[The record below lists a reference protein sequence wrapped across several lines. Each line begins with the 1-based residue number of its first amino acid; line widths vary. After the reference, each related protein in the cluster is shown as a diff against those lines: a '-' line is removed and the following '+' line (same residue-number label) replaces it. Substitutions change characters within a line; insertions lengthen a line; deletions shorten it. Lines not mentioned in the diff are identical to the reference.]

1 VFATQKGYKQ
11 KQSINNKYT
20 GETSMTTLIIAA
32 LALALVQIWLLPMVL
47 NLSNL
52 SYLLSNRDEEL
63 KGSVITQRVQRAAA
77 NLQESLPAFLALAL
91 LAVYQQV
98 DVSNLACAWLAL
110 RVAYLACYA
119 LGITFI
125 RSGIFFASIVCLVMM
140 ALALL

>member
-1 VFATQKGYKQ
+1 
-11 KQSINNKYT
+11 
-20 GETSMTTLIIAA
+20 MTTLIIAA
-32 LALALVQIWLLPMVL
+32 LALALVQIWLLPMAL

-63 KGSVITQRVQRAAA
+63 KGSVITQRVQRAAV

-110 RVAYLACYA
+110 RVA
-119 LGITFI
+119 
-125 RSGIFFASIVCLVMM
+125 
-140 ALALL
+140 

>member
-1 VFATQKGYKQ
+1 
-11 KQSINNKYT
+11 
-20 GETSMTTLIIAA
+20 MTTLIIAA
-32 LALALVQIWLLPMVL
+32 LALALVQIWLLPMAL

-63 KGSVITQRVQRAAA
+63 KGSVITQRVQRAAV

-125 RSGIFFASIVCLVMM
+125 RSGVFFASIVCLVMM